1 MSLAGALRKR
11 GSPPDYTGVLIAHLG
26 PYGLTAFGGYG
37 QFTGPDGGKYTA
49 LFVIAGI
56 TAPIGGP
63 PAFFVTGLGGGAGV
77 NRQLVLPAN
86 LDDFPSYP
94 LVAAIDPHSTLASDP
109 EKALDELSAA
119 FPPERGNFWFAA
131 GVSFTS
137 FALIDVTAVIAVS
150 VGDGLRG
157 RSARTGPDGAAD
169 HVRAA
174 GRGGTRAAGGV
185 FHQGGRRSSS
195 RPS

>member
-1 MSLAGALRKR
+1 M
-11 GSPPDYTGVLIAHLG
+11 LIAHLG

-63 PAFFVTGLGGGAGV
+63 PAFFATGLGGGAGV

-109 EKALDELSAA
+109 GKGA
-119 FPPERGNFWFAA
+119 RR
-131 GVSFTS
+131 
-137 FALIDVTAVIAVS
+137 AVRRI
-150 VGDGLRG
+150 
-157 RSARTGPDGAAD
+157 SARARELLVRRRRELHQLRARRRHGRYRGIGRRRIPGRAALGTWPDGAA
-169 HVRAA
+169 
-174 GRGGTRAAGGV
+174 
-185 FHQGGRRSSS
+185 Q
-195 RPS
+195 